1 MIMNNEKLKEIY
13 NKFNL
18 DKEDIFKLKFG
29 NSDKYIITRTGIEK
43 IQAQMKIEVK
53 FELQRVSEDMKSC
66 IILGT
71 GVILATDPSGQ
82 KKPIVG
88 CQSFGEVSPANN
100 KNPYPIAMC
109 EKRVLAR
116 IVIKMCGLAQM
127 GIYGEDE
134 SPDFKR

>member
-29 NSDKYIITRTGIEK
+29 NSNKYIITRTGCEK

-71 GVILATDPSGQ
+71 GVIMGKDADG
-82 KKPIVG
+82 KVRPIMG

-100 KNPYPIAMC
+100 KNPYPIAMA
-109 EKRVLAR
+109 EKRSLAR

>member
-1 MIMNNEKLKEIY
+1 MNNEKLKEIY

-29 NSDKYIITRTGIEK
+29 NSNKYIICRTGIEK

-53 FELQRVSEDMKSC
+53 FEIQKISDDFKSC

-71 GVILATDPSGQ
+71 GIIMGED
-82 KKPIVG
+82 KRPIVG

-100 KNPYPIAMC
+100 KNNFPICMA
-109 EKRVLAR
+109 EKRALAR
-116 IVIKMCGLAQM
+116 IVIKMSGLANY
-127 GIYGEDE
+127 GVYGEDE
-134 SPDFKR
+134 AEDFKK